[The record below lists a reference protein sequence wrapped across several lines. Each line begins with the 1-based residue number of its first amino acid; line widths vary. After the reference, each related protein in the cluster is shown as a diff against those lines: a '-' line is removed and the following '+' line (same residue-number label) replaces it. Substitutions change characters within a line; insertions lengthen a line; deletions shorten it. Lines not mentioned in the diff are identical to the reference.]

1 MPSYH
6 DPSIS
11 YIGSIEPTNV
21 VGANLFEIIFDSS
34 LTTPFMFEYII
45 QSDNVLATP
54 GTIIA
59 QDFIYPES
67 AQTTGIVNQW
77 ILPIPFTGAYSSL
90 SYDPSQNIMIR
101 VYPENV
107 GPTPWSNALALYN
120 PPKQPTGVT
129 ASYPAQAG
137 QIVLSVGIDMSNSDP
152 SPPIQYL
159 AAYYYYSVAAD
170 RTQWA
175 VTSPVTPTANYVNN
189 VWVAEYTGPEITDIS
204 GNFYVSISGVFPIPG
219 TSPQAY
225 TVSMISSTVVA
236 TSSQPGPPLNVDIS
250 YNVYTQP
257 NNVSSGPQTM
267 TVNWSNPNGVPTTF
281 TVTNYVV
288 DISANGVGIAS
299 YSVAASLNT
308 FTTPA
313 GLLDPY
319 LTANNEIEITVSAI
333 IGGFKY
339 TSTPVNNKNI
349 FVFSPAPTVDQ
360 VNAQITGVSTQD
372 INFNITTPANF
383 GVNDAVGTLQWVVY
397 HNYDV
402 YNPSSGAVI
411 DASGTI
417 VSPSTGTTY
426 NLHPTNVSFNN
437 SNTYGIAS
445 WVNTEDTNSVNY
457 FQGLYGQSLS
467 VALTLND
474 VSYNVYNA
482 AIPTDPG
489 AQTMDLT
496 WSAPATT
503 PNYYNVYV
511 DVSGAGFILDTSTN
525 LTNYTYVVSGG
536 LLTMPS
542 TNIAFYIAA
551 VYGSTEY
558 PSNTKSKNIFVYSD
572 APTVSDVV
580 SLISGITQDIS
591 FNLTTPA
598 NLGVYS
604 AVGTL
609 AWAIYYNYSDPYN
622 SSTATVVA
630 SGFVGPVSPSTLYS
644 IHASGV
650 PYNSTDTFGVV
661 SWVNTRDTNTSNYL
675 QGLYGQSLI
684 SSFVLD
690 PVIYNV
696 YNAAFPTAPGP
707 QTMDLTWSPPSSPP
721 DSYTVYV
728 NTGSGFVTDLSG
740 IVVNN
745 YTYTVPGGLLTS
757 NNTISF
763 YIGAIYSGVVYPSN
777 IQSKNV
783 FVYASAPAVD
793 VNWATLIPNS
803 TSPTGIDTQF
813 TVQLQN
819 LPLSLG
825 VNNGVG
831 SLTWAVYHD
840 YNVVVP
846 STPIIDISGTVL
858 YSEISGGNVY
868 SIFAQCAYHSGD
880 NYGVIAWL
888 NTQDTN
894 SSALLI
900 GEVANHADPI
910 FNEPFIYDV
919 EYNSTTDVLTGY
931 IQSNQPLTRTKNEIH
946 YIGEGAEVL
955 VVPYNIANLVSL
967 GSSAVT
973 IDQDTGVVTTVSV
986 LRVGNNSTTAW
997 LYTITLSNLAT
1008 LPADLDYWVLNANNG
1023 TNGTYNS
1030 SQTNPYDPYPA

>member
-1 MPSYH
+1 MSLYS
-6 DPSIS
+6 DPSLS

-21 VGANLFEIIFDSS
+21 NGANLFEIIFDSS

-45 QSDNVLATP
+45 QSDGVLATP

-59 QDFIYPES
+59 QDFIYPEA
-67 AQTTGIVNQW
+67 AQTTGIANQW

-129 ASYPAQAG
+129 ASYPTQAG
-137 QIVLSVGIDMSNSDP
+137 QIVLSVGIDMSYSDP

-159 AAYYYYSVAAD
+159 AAYYYYSVAAGG
-170 RTQWA
+170 TQWA
-175 VTSPVTPTANYVNN
+175 VTSPVTPTADYVNN
-189 VWVAEYTGPEITDIS
+189 VWVAQYTGPEITDIS

-236 TSSQPGPPLNVDIS
+236 TTAQPGPPLNVDIS

-257 NNVSSGPQTM
+257 NKVSSGPQTM
-267 TVNWSNPNGVPTTF
+267 TVNWSNPTGVPTSF

-288 DISANGVGIAS
+288 DISANGVGLAS
-299 YSVAASLNT
+299 YSVAAGLNT

-319 LTANNEIEITVSAI
+319 LTANNEIEITVSSI

-349 FVFSPAPTVDQ
+349 FVFCPAPVIDS
-360 VNAQITGVSTQD
+360 VVSLIQSPTTQD
-372 INFNITTPANF
+372 FSFNIITPADF
-383 GVNDAVGTLQWVVY
+383 GVNDASGDLHWVIY
-397 HNYDV
+397 HDFTANY
-402 YNPSSGAVI
+402 PSSGAVI

-417 VSPSTGTTY
+417 TSPVLSTTY
-426 NLHPTNVSFNN
+426 PINVSNVPYAGGN
-437 SNTYGIAS
+437 LYGIAS
-445 WVNTEDTNSVNY
+445 WINTEDTNS
-457 FQGLYGQSLS
+457 
-467 VALTLND
+467 A
-474 VSYNVYNA
+474 
-482 AIPTDPG
+482 
-489 AQTMDLT
+489 
-496 WSAPATT
+496 
-503 PNYYNVYV
+503 
-511 DVSGAGFILDTSTN
+511 
-525 LTNYTYVVSGG
+525 
-536 LLTMPS
+536 
-542 TNIAFYIAA
+542 NI
-551 VYGSTEY
+551 
-558 PSNTKSKNIFVYSD
+558 
-572 APTVSDVV
+572 
-580 SLISGITQDIS
+580 
-591 FNLTTPA
+591 
-598 NLGVYS
+598 
-604 AVGTL
+604 
-609 AWAIYYNYSDPYN
+609 
-622 SSTATVVA
+622 
-630 SGFVGPVSPSTLYS
+630 
-644 IHASGV
+644 
-650 PYNSTDTFGVV
+650 
-661 SWVNTRDTNTSNYL
+661 L
-675 QGLYGQSLI
+675 QGLYGQGFAVAYTLNDI
-684 SSFVLD
+684 S
-690 PVIYNV
+690 YNV
-696 YNAAFPTAPGP
+696 YNAAFPTVPGP
-707 QTMDLTWSPPSSPP
+707 QTMDLTWSAPISPP
-721 DSYTVYV
+721 DSYSVYV
-728 NTGSGFVTDLSG
+728 IINGGSASLEASGLSAQ
-740 IVVNN
+740 N

-763 YIGAIYSGVVYPSN
+763 YVVAIYSGVPYPSN
-777 IQSKNV
+777 TQSKNV
-783 FVYASAPAVD
+783 FVYADAPAVD
-793 VNWATLIPNS
+793 VNWATLVPNS

-825 VNNGVG
+825 VNNGVV

-846 STPIIDISGTVL
+846 STPIIDVSGTVL
-858 YSEISGGNVY
+858 YSDISGGNVY
-868 SIFAQCAYHSGD
+868 SIFTQCAYNSGD

-931 IQSNQPLTRTKNEIH
+931 IESNQPLTRTKNEIH
-946 YIGEGAEVL
+946 YIGEGAAVL
-955 VVPYNIANLVSL
+955 VLPYNIANLVSL

-973 IDQDTGVVTTVSV
+973 IDDYTGVVTTVTV
-986 LRVGNNSTTAW
+986 LRVGNSSTTAW

-1030 SQTNPYDPYPA
+1030 SKSPPYNPYPPP